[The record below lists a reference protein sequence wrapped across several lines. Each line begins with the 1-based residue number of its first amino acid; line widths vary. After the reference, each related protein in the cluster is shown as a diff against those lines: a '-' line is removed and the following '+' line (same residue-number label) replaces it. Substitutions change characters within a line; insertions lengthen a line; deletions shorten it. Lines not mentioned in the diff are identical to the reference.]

1 MKIIDPN
8 KALAIALGTAG
19 LYWATNK
26 KLPDWLV
33 ITALLASV
41 VTLARDVSELV
52 IETEP
57 EILPEYIPTNN
68 SLPFDPFDIQF

>member
-1 MKIIDPN
+1 MKTINPN
-8 KALAIALGTAG
+8 KALAVVLGTAG

-41 VTLARDVSELV
+41 VTLTRDLSELV
-52 IETEP
+52 VETEP
-57 EILPEYIPTNN
+57 EILPENN
-68 SLPFDPFDIQF
+68 SLPFEPFDIQF